1 VGFNGLTHLNT
12 VLRSSN
18 EVAALES
25 STVLRFSNV
34 ISLQNNLVL
43 NDVYPILLWDP
54 GGIC

>member
-12 VLRSSN
+12 VLRSSK